1 MSSESGT
8 ESNVTAFWDRHA
20 AYVHARDHGWGP
32 TPVEVDTA
40 VMPPPYVEV
49 DVDDL
54 IGAKGEKQ
62 TPTDDE
68 VRHFGPDPTDP
79 GYISPNGNLVN
90 NADSEEFP
98 FDMDIGWFAP
108 AVQDDGPE
116 QLRKITESL
125 LGRLAARKAAEA
137 VMPLQYAVDA
147 LREPLRTVAINCL
160 YLDVDSAKAARAFGT
175 SVETIEFLTE
185 LALDQLAAHLTLTWN
200 TAPRPLSGE
209 DLGTLSPAT
218 SDDLD

>member
-1 MSSESGT
+1 MSSESRT
-8 ESNVTAFWDRHA
+8 EANVTAFWDRHA
-20 AYVHARDHGWGP
+20 AYVRARDHGWDP

-40 VMPPPYVEV
+40 VVPPPYVEV

-90 NADSEEFP
+90 NANSQVFPNDPLRGLSE
-98 FDMDIGWFAP
+98 
-108 AVQDDGPE
+108 DGPE
-116 QLRKITESL
+116 DLRQVTGSL
-125 LGRLAARKAAEA
+125 LSRLVTRKAAEA

-160 YLDVDSAKAARAFGT
+160 YWELDSAEAARACGT

-200 TAPRPLSGE
+200 TTPRPPSDE
-209 DLGTLSPAT
+209 DYRHPPPHGF
-218 SDDLD
+218 